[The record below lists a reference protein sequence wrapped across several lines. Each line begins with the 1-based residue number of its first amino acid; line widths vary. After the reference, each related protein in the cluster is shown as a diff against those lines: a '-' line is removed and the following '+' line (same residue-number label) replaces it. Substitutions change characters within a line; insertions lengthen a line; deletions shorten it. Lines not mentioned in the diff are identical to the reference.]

1 MKNNLSKYMKFQ
13 IVLVTIALFSFQGI
27 SAQSNS
33 GGKQPNIIFIL
44 ADDMSYDAMG
54 FMNRYD
60 LKTPTIDKLAE
71 TGVRFTKNYNTTAI
85 CMASRAQIM
94 TGLYEFSTG
103 TNFLHGDLSYDTWKE
118 SYSQVLRNEGYFVGF
133 AGKFGF
139 KVKGKDGSKGSAATV
154 QETFDWWSGWM
165 GQGSYAMEKNKD
177 AIAYKEKYGDK
188 KEHTT
193 HALGLMG
200 QDFLQ
205 KAKASGKPFC
215 LSISYKAPH
224 TPYWL
229 DPRYEAIYKDQK
241 FPKPTTFGKEDL
253 LPEQAI
259 SGRPYSKGKG
269 WVKSY
274 DESMYKYHTM
284 MYAMDKSIEMVL
296 EELKAQGMDENTI
309 VIFTSDNGHFNGS
322 KSLGG
327 KLYAYEEGSLAP
339 TIIMD
344 PRRKSKKKFET
355 NEALSGNI
363 DIAATIVDYAGIS
376 DTTKRHG
383 KSLKPI
389 LDGNTKKIHESLM
402 LINVWGIASAQSLGV
417 VTRDYK
423 YINWFYGLDEF
434 KRTEELFELENDV
447 FEQNEISEN
456 KKYSTKLNKM
466 RSLYDQ
472 WLATWETETVSGAG
486 YEKYVRL
493 GNRAVPFNQNDP
505 EEIADM
511 YEDKKA
517 SKGDGEDKKATKKL
531 KKQNKKKS

>member
-1 MKNNLSKYMKFQ
+1 MIEGIFKQKSIHHLSLAQTVFSYAVLGFWAL
-13 IVLVTIALFSFQGI
+13 VVLFPLYWLLVTSFKVPLQV
-27 SAQSNS
+27 NS
-33 GGKQPNIIFIL
+33 GPFYLPGIDYQPTLENW
-44 ADDMSYDAMG
+44 
-54 FMNRYD
+54 
-60 LKTPTIDKLAE
+60 
-71 TGVRFTKNYNTTAI
+71 NYVTV
-85 CMASRAQIM
+85 
-94 TGLYEFSTG
+94 
-103 TNFLHGDLSYDTWKE
+103 GDLSNDTWKE

-139 KVKGKDGSKGSAATV
+139 KVNDPDGSKGSAETV
-154 QETFDWWSGWM
+154 QKTFDWWSGWM

-177 AIAYKEKYGDK
+177 AIAYVEKYGDK

-205 KAKASGKPFC
+205 KAKVSGKPFC

-253 LPEQAI
+253 LPAQAI

-269 WVKSY
+269 WVKGY

-284 MYAMDKSIEMVL
+284 MYAMDRSIEMVL

-339 TIIMD
+339 TIIFD
-344 PRRKSKKKFET
+344 PRRKSNKTFET
-355 NEALSGNI
+355 NNALSGNI
-363 DIAATIVDYAGIS
+363 DIASTIIDYAEIP
-376 DTTKRHG
+376 DNTKRHG

-389 LDGNTKKIHESLM
+389 LDGNTKEIHKSLM

-417 VTRDYK
+417 VTSDYK

-434 KRTEELFELENDV
+434 KRTEELFDLENDE

-456 KKYSTKLNKM
+456 KKYSTKLNEI

-472 WLATWETETVSGAG
+472 WLSTWETESVNGAG
-486 YEKYVRL
+486 YKKYIRL
-493 GNRAVPFNQNDP
+493 GNRNIPFENNDP
-505 EEIADM
+505 NEIKDM
-511 YEDKKA
+511 YEDKVK
-517 SKGDGEDKKATKKL
+517 DP
-531 KKQNKKKS
+531 NKKKKDKTDKKMKKESKKTKD